1 MKNYWFIK
9 HVIKHKRLFFA
20 VGKCSG
26 CPQMPAVILAE
37 LKCIHRKSR
46 T

>member
-9 HVIKHKRLFFA
+9 HVLKYKRLLFD